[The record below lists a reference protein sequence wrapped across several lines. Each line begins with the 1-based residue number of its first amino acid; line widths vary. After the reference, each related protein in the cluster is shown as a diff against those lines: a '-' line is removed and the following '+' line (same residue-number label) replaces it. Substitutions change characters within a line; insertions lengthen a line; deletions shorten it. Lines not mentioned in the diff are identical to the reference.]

1 MRKILNKNETIYSF
15 LIIYFSYIVWG
26 DFMFL
31 QMLAQIISNV
41 FFLAL
46 HVTNTGSFPPPLSA
60 KRERELLI
68 LKDNGDDDAKNKLI
82 EHNLRLVAH
91 IVKKYYTAED
101 QDDLISIGTIGLIKA
116 VNTFKCD
123 KKIRLA
129 TYAARCIENE
139 ILMHF
144 RNNKKCAQDVY
155 ISDPIDTDK
164 NGNTLT
170 LIDIIADETNI
181 EDEIDTK
188 IKIQKLRS
196 ILTRVLD
203 ERELQIIK
211 MRYGIGTKEL
221 TQREIAKKL
230 DISRSYV
237 SRIET
242 SALKK
247 LYDEFK

>member
-1 MRKILNKNETIYSF
+1 
-15 LIIYFSYIVWG
+15 
-26 DFMFL
+26 MFFQSL
-31 QMLAQIISNV
+31 LQIISNI
-41 FFLAL
+41 FYLAL
-46 HVTNTGSFPPPLSA
+46 HVTNSGSFPPALSSKKEA
-60 KRERELLI
+60 ELLM
-68 LKDNGDDDAKNKLI
+68 LKDSGDENARNKLI

-91 IVKKYYTAED
+91 VVKKYYTDDD

-116 VNTFKCD
+116 VNTFKSD

-144 RNNKKCAQDVY
+144 RNNKKYAQDVR

-164 NGNTLT
+164 NGNALT
-170 LIDIIADETNI
+170 LIDIIADEGNI
-181 EDEIDTK
+181 EEEIETK
-188 IKIQKLRS
+188 IRIQRLKD
-196 ILTRVLD
+196 ILYKTLD
-203 ERELQIIK
+203 KRELDIIK

-230 DISRSYV
+230 GISRSYV

-242 SALKK
+242 AALLK
-247 LYDEFK
+247 LRKEF

>member
-1 MRKILNKNETIYSF
+1 MLLE
-15 LIIYFSYIVWG
+15 LIS
-26 DFMFL
+26 
-31 QMLAQIISNV
+31 QIISHI
-41 FFLAL
+41 FYLAL
-46 HVTNTGSFPPPLSA
+46 HVKGAGAFPPPLSS
-60 KRERELLI
+60 KREQELLR
-68 LKDNGDDDAKNKLI
+68 LKEQGDTNAKNKLI

-91 IVKKYYTAED
+91 IVKKYYTVNCE

-116 VNTFKCD
+116 INTFKPD

-144 RNNKKCAQDVY
+144 RNIKKTSHDVY

-164 NGNTLT
+164 NGNVLT
-170 LIDIIADETNI
+170 LIDIIADESNI

-188 IKIQKLRS
+188 LKIQRLREVFDS
-196 ILTRVLD
+196 TL
-203 ERELQIIK
+203 EGREKQIIN
-211 MRYGIGTKEL
+211 MRYGLNGETQL

-230 DISRSYV
+230 NISRSYV

-242 SALKK
+242 AALNKLRKK
-247 LYDEFK
+247 FT

>member
-1 MRKILNKNETIYSF
+1 
-15 LIIYFSYIVWG
+15 
-26 DFMFL
+26 MFL
-31 QMLAQIISNV
+31 ELITQIVSNL
-41 FFLAL
+41 FYLAL
-46 HVTNTGSFPPPLSA
+46 HVTGAGAFPPPLST
-60 KRERELLI
+60 KREAELLK
-68 LKDNGDDDAKNKLI
+68 LKDQGDINAKNKLI

-91 IVKKYYTAED
+91 VVKKYYTANCE

-144 RNNKKCAQDVY
+144 RNQRKTAQDVY

-170 LIDIIADETNI
+170 LIDIIADESNI

-188 IKIQKLRS
+188 LKLEKLHS
-196 ILTRVLD
+196 IYHQTLND
-203 ERELQIIK
+203 REIQIIN
-211 MRYGIGTKEL
+211 MRYGLGGQKEL

-230 DISRSYV
+230 GISRSYV

-242 SALKK
+242 AALEK
-247 LYDEFK
+247 LHNKF

>member
-1 MRKILNKNETIYSF
+1 
-15 LIIYFSYIVWG
+15 
-26 DFMFL
+26 MFL
-31 QMLAQIISNV
+31 ELLTQIVSNL
-41 FFLAL
+41 FYLAL
-46 HVTNTGSFPPPLSA
+46 HVTGAGAFPPQLSS
-60 KRERELLI
+60 KREAELLI
-68 LKDNGDDDAKNKLI
+68 LKEQGDEIAKNELI

-91 IVKKYYTAED
+91 VVKKYYTADE

-116 VNTFKCD
+116 VNTFKSD

-144 RNNKKCAQDVY
+144 RNNKKYAQDVY

-170 LIDIIADETNI
+170 LIDIIADEANI

-188 IKIQKLRS
+188 IKIQKLRG
-196 ILTRVLD
+196 ILNGTLD
-203 ERELQIIK
+203 EREMQIIN
-211 MRYGIGTKEL
+211 MRYGLGGENEQ

-230 DISRSYV
+230 GISRSYV

-242 SALKK
+242 AALEK
-247 LYDEFK
+247 LRNKL

>member
-1 MRKILNKNETIYSF
+1 MFFQILIQ
-15 LIIYFSYIVWG
+15 IV
-26 DFMFL
+26 
-31 QMLAQIISNV
+31 SNL
-41 FFLAL
+41 FYMAL
-46 HVTNTGSFPPPLSA
+46 HVTPGGSFPAPLSA
-60 KRERELLI
+60 KRENELLI
-68 LKDNGDDDAKNKLI
+68 LKEQGDENAKNKLI

-91 IVKKYYTAED
+91 VVKKYYTDDD

-116 VNTFKCD
+116 VNTFKSD

-144 RNNKKCAQDVY
+144 RSNKKYAQDVY

-170 LIDIIADETNI
+170 LIDIIADEGNI

-188 IKIQKLRS
+188 IKVEKLRK
-196 ILTRVLD
+196 ILGTTLD
-203 ERELQIIK
+203 NRELEIIK
-211 MRYGIGTKEL
+211 MRYGIGGTKEL
-221 TQREIAKKL
+221 TQREISKKL
-230 DISRSYV
+230 GISRSYV

-242 SALKK
+242 AALNK
-247 LYDEFK
+247 LRNKF

>member
-1 MRKILNKNETIYSF
+1 
-15 LIIYFSYIVWG
+15 
-26 DFMFL
+26 MFL
-31 QMLAQIISNV
+31 ELITQIVSNL
-41 FFLAL
+41 FYLAL
-46 HVTNTGSFPPPLSA
+46 HVTGAGAFPPPLST
-60 KRERELLI
+60 KREAELLK
-68 LKDNGDDDAKNKLI
+68 LKDQGDINAKNKLI

-91 IVKKYYTAED
+91 VVKKYYTANCE

-144 RNNKKCAQDVY
+144 RNQRKTAQDVY

-170 LIDIIADETNI
+170 LIDIIADESNI

-188 IKIQKLRS
+188 LKLEKLHS
-196 ILTRVLD
+196 IYRKTLND
-203 ERELQIIK
+203 REIQIIN
-211 MRYGIGTKEL
+211 MRYGLGGQKEL

-230 DISRSYV
+230 GISRSYV

-242 SALKK
+242 AALEK
-247 LYDEFK
+247 LHNKF

>member
-1 MRKILNKNETIYSF
+1 
-15 LIIYFSYIVWG
+15 
-26 DFMFL
+26 MFL
-31 QMLAQIISNV
+31 ELLSQILSNL
-41 FFLAL
+41 FYLAL
-46 HVTNTGSFPPPLSA
+46 HVTGAGSFPPPLSA
-60 KRERELLI
+60 KREAELLA
-68 LKDNGDDDAKNKLI
+68 KKEAGDEDAKNQLI

-91 IVKKYYTAED
+91 IVKKYYTTGCD

-116 VNTFKCD
+116 VNTFKSD

-144 RNNKKCAQDVY
+144 RNIKKSSQDVY

-170 LIDIIADETNI
+170 LIDIIADEGNI

-188 IKIQKLRS
+188 IKIQKLRV
-196 ILTRVLD
+196 ILNGTLN
-203 ERELQIIK
+203 ERELQIIN
-211 MRYGIGTKEL
+211 MRYGLGGEKEL
-221 TQREIAKKL
+221 TQREIAAKL
-230 DISRSYV
+230 GISRSYV

-242 SALKK
+242 AALEKLRKK
-247 LYDEFK
+247 F

>member
-1 MRKILNKNETIYSF
+1 MFFQTL
-15 LIIYFSYIVWG
+15 LQIV
-26 DFMFL
+26 
-31 QMLAQIISNV
+31 SNI
-41 FFLAL
+41 FYLAL
-46 HVTNTGSFPPPLSA
+46 HVTHSGSFPPALSS
-60 KRERELLI
+60 KKETELLI
-68 LKDNGDDDAKNKLI
+68 LKENGDENARNKLI

-91 IVKKYYTAED
+91 VVKKYYTDDD

-116 VNTFKCD
+116 VNTFKSD

-144 RNNKKCAQDVY
+144 RNNKKYAQDVH

-164 NGNTLT
+164 NGNALT
-170 LIDIIADETNI
+170 LIDIIADEGNI
-181 EDEIDTK
+181 EEEIETK
-188 IKIQKLRS
+188 IRIQRLND
-196 ILTRVLD
+196 ILYKALNK
-203 ERELQIIK
+203 RELEIIK

-230 DISRSYV
+230 GISRSYV

-242 SALKK
+242 AALLK
-247 LYDEFK
+247 LRHEF

>member
-1 MRKILNKNETIYSF
+1 
-15 LIIYFSYIVWG
+15 
-26 DFMFL
+26 MFL
-31 QMLAQIISNV
+31 QMFFQIISNV
-41 FFLAL
+41 FYLAL
-46 HVTNTGSFPPPLSA
+46 HVTNAGSFPPPLSA
-60 KRERELLI
+60 KRENELLI
-68 LKDNGDDDAKNKLI
+68 LKEKGDEDAKNKLI

-91 IVKKYYTAED
+91 VVKKYYTSED

-116 VNTFKCD
+116 VKTFKSD
-123 KKIRLA
+123 RNIRLA

-144 RNNKKCAQDVY
+144 RNSKKYAQDVY

-170 LIDIIADETNI
+170 LIDIIADEDNVDDT
-181 EDEIDTK
+181 IDTK
-188 IKIQKLRS
+188 MKIRRLQVL
-196 ILTRVLD
+196 LNDVLD
-203 ERELQIIK
+203 ERELKIIK

-230 DISRSYV
+230 GISRSYV

-242 SALKK
+242 AVLEK
-247 LYDEFK
+247 LRRNF

>member
-1 MRKILNKNETIYSF
+1 
-15 LIIYFSYIVWG
+15 
-26 DFMFL
+26 MFL
-31 QMLAQIISNV
+31 EMFIQVISNL
-41 FFLAL
+41 FYLAL
-46 HVTNTGSFPPPLSA
+46 HVTGAGSFPPPLSSKKEA
-60 KRERELLI
+60 ELLA
-68 LKDNGDDDAKNKLI
+68 LKEQGDENAKNKLI

-91 IVKKYYTAED
+91 VVKKYYTDDD

-116 VNTFKCD
+116 INTFKSD

-144 RNNKKCAQDVY
+144 RGNKKYSQDVY

-170 LIDIIADETNI
+170 LIDIIADNSNI

-188 IKIQKLRS
+188 IKIEKLRA
-196 ILTRVLD
+196 ILNTTLD
-203 ERELQIIK
+203 KRELQIIN
-211 MRYGIGTKEL
+211 MRYGLGGQKEL

-230 DISRSYV
+230 GISRSYV

-242 SALKK
+242 AALEKLRKK
-247 LYDEFK
+247 F

>member
-1 MRKILNKNETIYSF
+1 
-15 LIIYFSYIVWG
+15 
-26 DFMFL
+26 MFL
-31 QMLAQIISNV
+31 DMLVQIVSNL
-41 FFLAL
+41 FYLAL
-46 HVTNTGSFPPPLSA
+46 HVTGAGAFPPPLSS
-60 KRERELLI
+60 KREAELLK
-68 LKDNGDDDAKNKLI
+68 LKEQGDLTARDKLI

-91 IVKKYYTAED
+91 VVKKYYTADD

-116 VNTFKCD
+116 INTFRSD

-144 RNNKKCAQDVY
+144 RNNKKYAQDVY

-170 LIDIIADETNI
+170 LIDIIADEGNI

-188 IKIQKLRS
+188 IKLQKLRV
-196 ILTRVLD
+196 ILNTTLD

-211 MRYGIGTKEL
+211 MRYGLGREKEL

-230 DISRSYV
+230 GISRSYV

-242 SALKK
+242 AALEK
-247 LYDEFK
+247 LRKRF

>member
-1 MRKILNKNETIYSF
+1 
-15 LIIYFSYIVWG
+15 
-26 DFMFL
+26 MFL
-31 QMLAQIISNV
+31 ELLTQIVSNL
-41 FFLAL
+41 FYLAL
-46 HVTNTGSFPPPLSA
+46 HVTGAGAFPPPLSS
-60 KRERELLI
+60 KREAELLI
-68 LKDNGDDDAKNKLI
+68 LKEQGDEIAKNELI

-91 IVKKYYTAED
+91 VVKKYYTADE

-116 VNTFKCD
+116 VNTFKSD

-144 RNNKKCAQDVY
+144 RNNKKYAQDVY

-170 LIDIIADETNI
+170 LIDIIADEANI

-188 IKIQKLRS
+188 IKIQKLRG
-196 ILTRVLD
+196 ILNGTLD
-203 ERELQIIK
+203 EREMQIIN
-211 MRYGIGTKEL
+211 MRYGLGGENEQ

-230 DISRSYV
+230 GISRSYV

-242 SALKK
+242 AALEK
-247 LYDEFK
+247 LRNKL